1 MVTAYLAPFC
11 YQQLLSYTAPLS
23 NNNMVDKSLN
33 CSDILDI
40 NYAYVWA
47 MEVTVHLS
55 QNVNTP
61 LKINLVSIDK
71 EMDLFQC

>member
-1 MVTAYLAPFC
+1 
-11 YQQLLSYTAPLS
+11 
-23 NNNMVDKSLN
+23 MVDKSLN

-40 NYAYVWA
+40 NYAYVGA
-47 MEVTVHLS
+47 LEVTLHLL

>member
-1 MVTAYLAPFC
+1 
-11 YQQLLSYTAPLS
+11 
-23 NNNMVDKSLN
+23 MVDKSLN

-61 LKINLVSIDK
+61 LKINVLSTDK